1 MLQCVVKLT
10 VLQRYHMIWE
20 ELDSELAEL
29 KTAGLQRVRRIT
41 DSPCCVEFKTNKR
54 TLLSFCSNDYLGLA
68 AEPALIEAARTAA
81 SRWGVGSGSS
91 HLVGGHLAPH
101 EEIEQNL
108 ATFTGSARTLYFSTG
123 YMANLGVVP
132 ALVGRGDAV
141 FSDRLNHASLIDA
154 AQLSR
159 ADHLRYPHN
168 DMVALERQLAGSSAR
183 RKLILTD
190 AVFSMDGDLA
200 PLAQLLELAERFD
213 AWLVV
218 DDAHGFGVLG
228 PQGRGSLAHMGITLS
243 AYPRIIYIGTLGKAA
258 GVSGAF
264 VAGAANVIEWL
275 MQRART
281 YIFTTASSPI
291 VAATLIKSLEL
302 IEQGDA
308 RRRHLQELIAQLHAG
323 LHNTRW
329 QLMSSPTPIQ
339 PILIGENEAALHCAA
354 ALAEQG
360 ILVPAIRPPTVPKGT
375 ARLRITLSAAHS
387 HDQLDQLI
395 TALRQL
401 Q

>member
-1 MLQCVVKLT
+1 
-10 VLQRYHMIWE
+10 MIWD
-20 ELDSELAEL
+20 ELDSELAGL
-29 KTAGLQRVRRIT
+29 KAQGLQRHRRVLDT
-41 DSPCCVEFKTNKR
+41 RCGVEAEVDGR

-68 AEPALIEAARTAA
+68 AEPALIEAAREAA
-81 SRWGVGSGSS
+81 TLWGVGSGAS
-91 HLVGGHLAPH
+91 HLVSGHLAPH
-101 EEIEQNL
+101 ETLEQHL
-108 ATFTGSARTLYFSTG
+108 AAFVGSARALYFSTG

-141 FSDRLNHASLIDA
+141 FADRLNHASLIDA

-159 ADHLRYPHN
+159 ADHQRYPHN
-168 DMVALERQLAGSSAR
+168 DLAALERQLAASSAR

-200 PLAQLLELAERFD
+200 PLPQLLELAERFD

-228 PQGRGSLAHMGITLS
+228 PQGRGTLAHAGIALGTQ
-243 AYPRIIYIGTLGKAA
+243 PRLLYIGTLGKAA

-264 VAGAANVIEWL
+264 VAGATNVVEWL

-281 YIFTTASSPI
+281 YIFTTAASPI
-291 VAATLIKSLEL
+291 VAATLIKSLDL
-302 IEQGDA
+302 IKHGDA
-308 RRRHLQELIAQLHAG
+308 RRSHLLLLIERLRSG
-323 LHNTRW
+323 LQNTRW
-329 QLMSSPTPIQ
+329 QLMPSPTAIQ
-339 PILIGENEAALHCAA
+339 PILIGDNDAALHIAQ

-360 ILVPAIRPPTVPKGT
+360 IWVPAIRPPTVPKSS

-387 HDQLDQLI
+387 IGQLERLLA
-395 TALRQL
+395 ALRQL